1 MIYDIYE
8 GVLAAPAQIEPVPFE
23 IIFETPHLAPMHLQ
37 VESLVVAVQ
46 TILSEYR
53 RLISFA
59 ANI

>member
-1 MIYDIYE
+1 MD
-8 GVLAAPAQIEPVPFE
+8 PVPFE
-23 IIFETPHLAPMHLQ
+23 IILETPHHAAMALQ
-37 VESLVVAVQ
+37 VEALVVAMR

>member
-1 MIYDIYE
+1 MDPI
-8 GVLAAPAQIEPVPFE
+8 PFE
-23 IIFETPHLAPMHLQ
+23 IIFETPHFAPIDLQ
-37 VESLVVAVQ
+37 VEALVIALR